1 MFDKSRFGSW
11 LGPGLLMVA
20 LVGGCEG
27 DDSFT
32 DREWVSIMK
41 MQPFGT
47 EMPPNPYYDMARDP
61 LSANIAALGQQLF
74 FEKELADAITVPG
87 PSGNMGETGKVGCV
101 TCHDTKYFTDSRT
114 GRVSHGRTG
123 PLARNTPAL
132 VNLGYYEWTLWTGRF
147 DSMVEHG
154 SGAWGSSTTPIAYS
168 RYIYKKYK
176 EEYNA
181 AFPDTQLDERLGI
194 PVGGEGGVFPA
205 AGGPAAAGAAPG
217 AFEMMPDE
225 AQQAIHQIRYNLG
238 KAWDAYPRMLKT
250 PNSPFERYSK
260 GEADALSPQA
270 KRGLKL
276 FMGKAACNDCH
287 TGSTLTDNQ
296 FHNIGVPDPK
306 STPWVNT
313 TPAPDRGRAASVA
326 AVLGSL
332 AILDAPEPPL
342 TRPAIFNGGSSF
354 SEDPAKGLQRL
365 KDYREYTFSRC
376 VMPDPKTLDPDP
388 AISEP
393 ALRVGAC
400 LKYDDT
406 IEGVFRTPTL
416 LNIAATGPYF
426 HTGEAATLY
435 DVVQHYNR
443 GGGAQ
448 GTFVGTKSARL
459 RPLLLTEDEVLDIV
473 AFLESLTGEAPIDST
488 DMEVRKW
495 ALNTA
500 KAPLPPPMMT
510 TTP

>member
-1 MFDKSRFGSW
+1 MLDKSRFGSW
-11 LGPGLLMVA
+11 LAPGLLMVA

-32 DREWVSIMK
+32 DREWVSIGK

-47 EMPPNPYYDMARDP
+47 EMPPNPYFDMGTNPRSFDIARF
-61 LSANIAALGQQLF
+61 GQQIF
-74 FEKELADAITVPG
+74 FEKELADAITVAG

-101 TCHDTKYFTDSRT
+101 TCHDTKYFSDSRT

-123 PLARNTPAL
+123 PLARNSPAL

-176 EEYNA
+176 DEYNA
-181 AFPDTQLDERLGI
+181 AFPDTPLDDRLGI
-194 PVGGEGGVFPA
+194 AVGAEGGVFPA
-205 AGGPAAAGAAPG
+205 AGGPAAAGAAAGP
-217 AFEMMPDE
+217 FEMMPDD

-250 PNSPFERYSK
+250 PNSPFELYSR
-260 GEADALSPQA
+260 GNFDALTPEA

-313 TPAPDRGRAASVA
+313 TPAPDRGRAASIA
-326 AVLGSL
+326 AVLGPL
-332 AILDAPEPPL
+332 AVLLADPPPA
-342 TRPAIFNGGSSF
+342 TRPAIFNGASSF
-354 SEDPAKGLQRL
+354 SENPERGLQRL
-365 KDYREYTFSRC
+365 IAYRDYTENHCAVRNMDT
-376 VMPDPKTLDPDP
+376 
-388 AISEP
+388 
-393 ALRVGAC
+393 GAC
-400 LKYDDT
+400 TTYDDT
-406 IEGVFRTPTL
+406 LEGVFRTPTL
-416 LNIAATGPYF
+416 LNIAETGPYF

-443 GGGAQ
+443 GGGAP

-459 RPLLLTEDEVLDIV
+459 RPLLLTQDEVSDLV
-473 AFLESLTGEAPIDST
+473 EFLKSLTGDPPDAD
-488 DMEVRKW
+488 W
-495 ALNTA
+495 ATNKYT

-510 TTP
+510 MTP